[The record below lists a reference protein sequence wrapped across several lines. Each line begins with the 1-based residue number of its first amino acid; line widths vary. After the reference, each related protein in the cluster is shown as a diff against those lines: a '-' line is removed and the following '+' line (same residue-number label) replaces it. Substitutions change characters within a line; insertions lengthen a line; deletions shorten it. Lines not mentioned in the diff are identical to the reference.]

1 MNNTRLIIVLTTI
14 AVLVIFFSYHLYFSQ
29 SARCLKAEMGSMQYG
44 GVLFPDNMLNK
55 VKQFVDEDNNIT
67 ELGKVE
73 AHRLCNIKSK

>member
-1 MNNTRLIIVLTTI
+1 MSNARLIIVSTTI
-14 AVLVIFFSYHLYFSQ
+14 AVLIMFFSYHLYFSQ
-29 SARCLKAEMGSMQYG
+29 AARCLKTEMGSMKYG
-44 GVLFPDNMLNK
+44 DELFPDNFLNK

>member
-29 SARCLKAEMGSMQYG
+29 AARCLKAEMGSMQYG
-44 GVLFPDNMLNK
+44 GVLFPDNELNK
-55 VKQFVDEDNNIT
+55 ISQFVDEDNNIT

-73 AHRLCNIKSK
+73 AQRLCNVKSK